1 MSFQKISKI
10 AAAKNAKLV
19 VVAKNREIAEIQ
31 KIVDAGAKFLAFNR
45 VAEAAEKF
53 PKIKNFRGKKVLIGH
68 LQKNK
73 IKKAIEIF
81 DEIHSVDSEILARKI
96 AEKSPRKMPIL
107 FQINVD
113 RDENKFGFLPEDFE
127 KSAKN
132 LAKIENLKIRGVM
145 TIGKKKKNPR
155 ETFENL
161 KKIFDKTKKIFG
173 DDFTEISMGMSGDF
187 EIALECGATQIR
199 VGSAIFK
206 N

>member
-161 KKIFDKTKKIFG
+161 KKIFDKTKKFFG